1 MNSMTGFGRAEKK
14 TRFGLVSVELSS
26 VNNRFLEYTVRT
38 PRHLNA
44 LETSMRELVAEQFSR
59 GKVTILLN
67 VDGSDDASDGYPIN
81 RRAVKAYFTQLEKL
95 RGDLK
100 IQQPITM
107 SDLLQLPDIASPD
120 RQEADME
127 TVWKAVKPIIAAA
140 IKDMAAMRKRE
151 GEAMA
156 KDMRTRLAESEKL
169 VGIVEKLTPK
179 VVQAY
184 REKLMARINEL
195 LESPVREG
203 LRLEEEVA
211 YVAERTD
218 VTEECIRFRSHV
230 DQFRQALSQKEPAG
244 KRLNFLLQEMN
255 REVNTIGSKCADVS
269 VSSTVIALKE
279 IIEKLREQAQNVE

>member
-81 RRAVKAYFTQLEKL
+81 RRAVKAYFAQLEKL

-100 IQQPITM
+100 IQQPITI

-156 KDMRTRLAESEKL
+156 KDMRARLAESEKL

-184 REKLMARINEL
+184 REKLMARIHEL